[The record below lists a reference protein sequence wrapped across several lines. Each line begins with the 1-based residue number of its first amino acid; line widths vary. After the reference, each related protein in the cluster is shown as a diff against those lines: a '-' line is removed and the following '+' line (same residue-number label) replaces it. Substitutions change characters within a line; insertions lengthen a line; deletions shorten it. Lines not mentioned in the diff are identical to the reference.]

1 MPFIGA
7 SEAMTRED
15 PDGVCLNLII
25 SNALLITK
33 HMALSKTVTELLLSI
48 ILFPDPDPTVFC
60 LREYLV
66 TLQRTHQRLD
76 HSLTLESAGV
86 EENDTL
92 EITPAR
98 PKYHLV
104 V

>member
-1 MPFIGA
+1 MALIGA

-15 PDGVCLNLII
+15 RDGVCLNLII

-33 HMALSKTVTELLLSI
+33 HMVLSRTVTELLLSI
-48 ILFPDPDPTVFC
+48 TLFPDPDPSVFC

-66 TLQRTHQRLD
+66 ILQRTHQHLD

-86 EENDTL
+86 QENDTL

-98 PKYHLV
+98 PKYRLV
-104 V
+104 A